1 MTSQIRKRIGSVVVL
16 LLLMAAVLSVLTVQA
31 DAPEGYHEIT
41 VQIEGGD
48 SSCKITWSGTGDIR
62 DGKYC
67 QDGSPITVT
76 ATAGPGYELDYLV
89 RKDSSGERIL
99 PPGQAT
105 ATENAVNED
114 LTFTAHF
121 KAKVYTMVYD
131 TNQSDV
137 TITTSTPL
145 PATYAYGAD
154 AFELYIPSD
163 TAAYTFIGWYEGENA
178 IKIGSDGKYW
188 YKPSTVPAGSE
199 IRLVAHFEPR
209 EIGGYRVDMDW
220 VTKKRISPDP
230 IEYTTWKYRDE
241 ITSDETLLDPNG
253 VFKDYPGYTFV
264 TGNAQYYEKK
274 TVSATKKLNEIIRY
288 YVPNVYTVT
297 FDACGGTFADS
308 ESTVQVT
315 FNQKIADIA
324 EGKLPTREGYTF
336 AGFYSE
342 RDGRGTRFIDGTGTG
357 SVWNLPSDTT
367 LYAYWVARTYT
378 VDFDAEL
385 VANATVTVK
394 QGSTSIAYEGTPL
407 SFPFGT
413 VLTVTVSAKDGY
425 KLVSWNGD
433 ALTHTRERSFSFT
446 VPAENTTLTG
456 TVLPVCTVPSFRVDY
471 INEVLTAPGGIPSGS
486 YVLRFGDTDYSF
498 TGDGAPFSVS
508 NYFGSTVRILCR
520 GDGVTTADSEW
531 LDLVLAARPAKPV
544 YGEGGVV
551 EKPSTTENSVS
562 LTVSDSDTVA
572 YEFAYSLRTTDKLV
586 WRDSGLFTDLRPGT
600 TYTFYIRVKA
610 TETAPHGEEFSITV
624 YTLNE
629 DYLKGEIEKL
639 RGNVQEGDG
648 KNVSDL
654 ITIYVTKMEALQP
667 SANYQ
672 EELQELV
679 NECLAKLTLA
689 RYKDREIARIDARCE
704 ELLAGNLYNEEGK
717 TTLETLRTAA
727 TAAINDAATTAGVD
741 NARRDF
747 DAKVAEIPVR
757 IDLTWMFATLGAV
770 LFLQA
775 VVLIILVSRRVKY
788 ADRVKYAR
796 GKAIYGL
803 ALPVFALSAQF
814 LPEKSALAAL
824 LLGVLALV
832 LQIIIM
838 VLIFRSV
845 AIVKKSKSPKGPQ
858 AQSAQEPRKPEQQNG
873 QTQPAADTNAYEPQL
888 SVFHDDDVPTFE
900 NDSQTDELQEE
911 DWYDETPADDDGPTV
926 RTFSADDDSDR
937 DDRQV

>member
-1 MTSQIRKRIGSVVVL
+1 MQSQMKKRIGFAAVL
-16 LLLMAAVLSVLTVQA
+16 LLLTVAVLSAMTVRA
-31 DAPEGYHEIT
+31 DAPDGYHEIIT
-41 VQIEGGD
+41 EVSGGD
-48 SSCKITWSGTGDIR
+48 SSCKITWTGTGDIR

-89 RKDSSGERIL
+89 RKDSSGERTL

-105 ATENAVNED
+105 ATENAVTED
-114 LTFTAHF
+114 LTFIAHF
-121 KAKVYTMVYD
+121 KAKVYNVVYVA
-131 TNQSDV
+131 NQSDV
-137 TITTSTPL
+137 SITTASPL

-163 TAAYTFIGWYEGENA
+163 TPAYAFVGWYEGDNA
-178 IKIGSDGKYW
+178 IKMGSDGKYW

-220 VTKKRISPDP
+220 LTKKRISPDP
-230 IEYTTWKYRDE
+230 IEYTNWKYRDE
-241 ITSDETLLDPNG
+241 ISSDETLMDPDG
-253 VFKDYPGYTFV
+253 TFRQYPGYTFV
-264 TGNAQYYEKK
+264 VGNAQYYEKK
-274 TVSATKKLNEIIRY
+274 SISATKKLNEIIRY

-308 ESTVQVT
+308 DSTVQVT

-324 EGKLPTREGYTF
+324 AGKLPTREGYTF

-342 RDGRGTRFIDGTGTG
+342 RDGRGARYIDGTGAG
-357 SVWNLPSDTT
+357 STWNLPSDTT
-367 LYAYWVARTYT
+367 LYAYWVAKTYS
-378 VDFDAEL
+378 VDFDADL
-385 VANATVTVK
+385 AANAVITVK
-394 QGSTSIAYEGTPL
+394 QGSASFVYDGTPL

-413 VLTVTVSAKDGY
+413 VLNVTVTVKEGY

-433 ALTHTRERSFSFT
+433 ALAHTRERTFPFT

-456 TVLPVCTVPSFRVDY
+456 VVLPVCTVPAFRVDY
-471 INEVLTAPGGIPSGS
+471 VNEILTAPGGIPSGS

-508 NYFGSTVRILCR
+508 NYFGSTVHILCR

-531 LDLVLAARPAKPV
+531 LDLVLAARPAKPG
-544 YGEGGVV
+544 YGEGGMV

-562 LTVSDSDTVA
+562 FTVSDADTVD

-610 TETAPHGEEFSITV
+610 TENAPHGEEFSMTV

-639 RGNVQEGDG
+639 RGNMQEGDG

-672 EELQELV
+672 EELQELI
-679 NECLAKLTLA
+679 NECLAKLALA

-704 ELLAGNLYNEEGK
+704 ELLAGNLYNEDGK
-717 TTLETLRTAA
+717 ATLESLRTEA
-727 TAAINDAATTAGVD
+727 TAAINGAATTAGVD

-757 IDLTWMFATLGAV
+757 IDLTWMFATLGV
-770 LFLQA
+770 VIFLQA
-775 VVLIILVSRRVKY
+775 VVLTVLVTRRVKY
-788 ADRVKYAR
+788 ADQVKYAR

-803 ALPVFALSAQF
+803 ALPVYALSAQF
-814 LPEKSALAAL
+814 LPEKSALVAL

-845 AIVKKSKSPKGPQ
+845 AILKKPKKTK
-858 AQSAQEPRKPEQQNG
+858 AQPAQEDRNPEPQNG
-873 QTQPAADTNAYEPQL
+873 QTPPATDAFSYGQPQM
-888 SVFHDDDVPTFE
+888 SVFHDDDAPTFE
-900 NDSQTDELQEE
+900 NDPQADELQEE

-926 RTFSADDDSDR
+926 RTFSADDDSDSDNRR
-937 DDRQV
+937 D